1 MNMTQDFLSVTG
13 MVLKTVP
20 VGEYDRRVV
29 ILTTEMG
36 KISAFAKSARKP
48 NSHLVA
54 ATNPFSFGKFRLY
67 TGRSSYNIIEADIT
81 NYFEELREDF
91 VSAYYGMYFLEIS
104 DYYSRENNDE
114 KEQLKLL
121 YQSMRALCS
130 PKLENQLI
138 RAIFEI
144 KSIVV
149 NGEFPGIP
157 TKNNFQE
164 STLYAIQYIVES
176 SIEKLYTF
184 HVSPEVLQ
192 ELSRVSDYYR
202 KMMMDHKFLSLE
214 VLDSLL

>member
-1 MNMTQDFLSVTG
+1 MTQEFLAVTG
-13 MVLKTVP
+13 MILKTVP

-67 TGRSSYNIIEADIT
+67 AGRNSYNIIEAEIS

-104 DYYSRENNDE
+104 DYYTRENNDE
-114 KEQLKLL
+114 KEQLRLL
-121 YQSMRALCS
+121 YQSMRAICS
-130 PKLENQLI
+130 PKLNNKLI
-138 RAIFEI
+138 RSIFEI

-157 TKNNFQE
+157 GNRVLLE
-164 STLYAIQYIVES
+164 STIYTIRYIVDS
-176 SIEKLYTF
+176 GVEKLYTF
-184 HVSPEVLQ
+184 DVSPEVLH
-192 ELSRVSDYYR
+192 ELISISEYYR
-202 KMMMDHKFLSLE
+202 KTIMDHKFMSLE
-214 VLDSLL
+214 ILDSME

>member
-1 MNMTQDFLSVTG
+1 
-13 MVLKTVP
+13 
-20 VGEYDRRVV
+20 
-29 ILTTEMG
+29 
-36 KISAFAKSARKP
+36 
-48 NSHLVA
+48 
-54 ATNPFSFGKFRLY
+54 
-67 TGRSSYNIIEADIT
+67 
-81 NYFEELREDF
+81 
-91 VSAYYGMYFLEIS
+91 MYFLEIS

-157 TKNNFQE
+157 VKNNFQE